1 VEVDEPAQE
10 GPREDGLAAMAELAT
25 LVGVDLSPAEGCHP
39 ILHGVLPHGHDAK
52 RNLSVHHPLGHPFLR
67 HNHLCPTP

>member
-10 GPREDGLAAMAELAT
+10 GPREDGLAATVELAT
-25 LVGVDLSPAEGCHP
+25 LAGVDLSPAEGCHP

-52 RNLSVHHPLGHPFLR
+52 
-67 HNHLCPTP
+67 